1 MTTETSPMQISAENI
16 NAAELA
22 SPTATQTTSILEV
35 PILFGVALLV
45 VAATATWLF
54 FVAWFFWRMREWIM
68 G

>member
-1 MTTETSPMQISAENI
+1 MTPETSPMQISAENI

-22 SPTATQTTSILEV
+22 SPTATQTTSIMEV

-45 VAATATWLF
+45 VAATAGWLF